1 MCARQ
6 YALPRYTCLST
17 CRHSVS
23 QKIVWQRKTKT
34 PRAKKN
40 PLYKSKS
47 YPIYWCIIIS
57 VVSLSLA
64 GAMHD
69 ALAVVGAI
77 VIPLNSFIVAREC
90 EFVCAPPN
98 ILFGDGRRC
107 IVLCCAGKL
116 QVSAYECFDM
126 SLKWQPPSLFYLE
139 RATLLICGETSLID
153 GHILHAHAFA
163 MRERFRFQKCSLSFS
178 SMGNM
183 QANAL
188 LFERQTDRQTIS
200 VCARSSLCSTPQKYV
215 YVFGVSEAMSVAVR
229 EITFVLFANFDLNS
243 NALPSS
249 DWQTISRGN

>member
-107 IVLCCAGKL
+107 IVLWLRWQIAGIR
-116 QVSAYECFDM
+116 VWMFWYELEMTATISLLPRKSDASHLRRDIFD
-126 SLKWQPPSLFYLE
+126 WRTHFACTRIRHE
-139 RATLLICGETSLID
+139 RDSDFRNVHYPFLPWEYAGECTT
-153 GHILHAHAFA
+153 F
-163 MRERFRFQKCSLSFS
+163 RE
-178 SMGNM
+178 
-183 QANAL
+183 
-188 LFERQTDRQTIS
+188 TDRQTDNKC
-200 VCARSSLCSTPQKYV
+200 VCA
-215 YVFGVSEAMSVAVR
+215 
-229 EITFVLFANFDLNS
+229 
-243 NALPSS
+243 
-249 DWQTISRGN
+249 